1 MRHDDRRSRRHPMRA
16 VVICAAGVVA
26 LGATAGIYAQA
37 SGDFNPK
44 ITIVELMDAMV
55 MPNAQIVWDA
65 VSYDVTDKGEKINGP
80 KTDEDWQKVRW
91 AAVTLAEAA
100 NNLAVPGRNV
110 NKPGV
115 KPGEGEL
122 APAEIQKLIAANRG
136 AWVAHAKVL
145 YEAVSEAIKAVD
157 AKDTD
162 KISDAGGNIDSACE
176 GCHLQFWYPNQGK
189 AEPAKPDATK
199 KK

>member
-1 MRHDDRRSRRHPMRA
+1 MSRAERRFRGSQLRYLA
-16 VVICAAGVVA
+16 AAAALVVS
-26 LGATAGIYAQA
+26 LGAAARLYAQQP
-37 SGDFNPK
+37 SDFLPR

-65 VSYDVTDKGEKINGP
+65 VSYDVTDKGEKITGP

-91 AAVTLAEAA
+91 AAVTLAEAS
-100 NNLAVPGRNV
+100 NNLMVPGRAV
-110 NKPGV
+110 NRAGV

-122 APAEIQKLIAANRG
+122 APEQIQKLIAANRG

-145 YEAVSEAIKAVD
+145 YEAVSEAIKAID
-157 AKDTD
+157 AKDTE
-162 KISDAGGNIDSACE
+162 KVSDAGGTIDSACE
-176 GCHLQFWYPNQGK
+176 SCHLQFWYPDQN
-189 AEPAKPDATK
+189 K

>member
-1 MRHDDRRSRRHPMRA
+1 MSHDDRRSRRHPMRSIF
-16 VVICAAGVVA
+16 ICMLGVVA
-26 LGATAGIYAQA
+26 LGAGAQLFAQA
-37 SGDFNPK
+37 SSDYNPK
-44 ITIVELMDAMV
+44 ITIVEIMDAMV

-65 VSYDVTDKGEKINGP
+65 VSYDVTDKGEKITGP

-100 NNLAVPGRNV
+100 NNLMVPGRNV
-110 NKPGV
+110 NHPGV

-122 APAEIQKLIAANRG
+122 APEQIQKLIAANRG

-145 YEAVSEAIKAVD
+145 YEAVTEAIKAVD
-157 AKDTD
+157 AKSID
-162 KISDAGGNIDSACE
+162 KVSDAGGTIDSACE
-176 GCHLQFWYPNQGK
+176 GCHLQFWYPEQN
-189 AEPAKPDATK
+189 K

>member
-1 MRHDDRRSRRHPMRA
+1 MSRSDRRARCHPMRTA
-16 VVICAAGVVA
+16 VICVSAVVA
-26 LGATAGIYAQA
+26 LGAGAGIYAQA

-44 ITIVELMDAMV
+44 ITIIEIMDSMV

-65 VSYDVTDKGEKINGP
+65 VSYDVTEKGEKITGP

-100 NNLAVPGRNV
+100 NNLMVPGRAV
-110 NKPGV
+110 NHPGV

-136 AWVAHAKVL
+136 AWVGHAKVL
-145 YEAVSEAIKAVD
+145 YESVTEAIKAVD
-157 AKDTD
+157 AKDLD
-162 KISDAGGNIDSACE
+162 KVSEAGGNIDSACE
-176 GCHLQFWYPNQGK
+176 GCHLQFWYPEQN
-189 AEPAKPDATK
+189 K

>member
-1 MRHDDRRSRRHPMRA
+1 MSHDDRRPRRHPMRS
-16 VVICAAGVVA
+16 VVICAAGFVA
-26 LGATAGIYAQA
+26 LGAGAGIYAQA

-44 ITIVELMDAMV
+44 ITIIEIMDSMV

-65 VSYDVTDKGEKINGP
+65 VSYDVTDKGEKITGP

-100 NNLAVPGRNV
+100 NNLAVPGRTV

-122 APAEIQKLIAANRG
+122 APEAIQKLIAANRG

-145 YEAVSEAIKAVD
+145 YESVSEAIRAVD
-157 AKDTD
+157 AKDLD
-162 KISDAGGNIDSACE
+162 KVSEAGGNIDSACE
-176 GCHLQFWYPNQGK
+176 GCHLQFWYPDQN
-189 AEPAKPDATK
+189 KPDQNK

>member
-1 MRHDDRRSRRHPMRA
+1 MSHDDHRSRHYPMRSIF
-16 VVICAAGVVA
+16 ICVLGVAA
-26 LGATAGIYAQA
+26 LGAGVQLYAQA
-37 SGDFNPK
+37 NGDFNPK
-44 ITIVELMDAMV
+44 ITIVEIMDAMV

-65 VSYDVTDKGEKINGP
+65 VSYDVTDKGEKITGP

-100 NNLAVPGRNV
+100 NNLIVPGRTV

-122 APAEIQKLIAANRG
+122 APADIQKLIAANRG

-145 YEAVSEAIKAVD
+145 YEAVQEAIKAVD
-157 AKDTD
+157 AKDID
-162 KISDAGGNIDSACE
+162 KVSDAGGTIDSACE
-176 GCHLQFWYPNQGK
+176 GCHLQFWYPEQN
-189 AEPAKPDATK
+189 K